1 MHVSDSVRS
10 ATRTYRK
17 IDGPRLYRPGSTD
30 TVTGKDGM
38 ASIEEVKAAIA
49 QAADQGNTTL
59 NQIRAAVEG
68 TEQVLAR
75 LRAVAAGTGH
85 AKLAEAIHRAE
96 QSKQRLDEAAALAQ
110 GSSHAA
116 RDYIGILG

>member
-1 MHVSDSVRS
+1 
-10 ATRTYRK
+10 
-17 IDGPRLYRPGSTD
+17 
-30 TVTGKDGM
+30 M

-96 QSKQRLDEAAALAQ
+96 QSKQRLTEAATLIQ
-110 GSSHAA
+110 GSAVAA
-116 RDYIGILG
+116 REYIGILG